1 MRHFLLARELPAIF
15 TLCLVGAA
23 FSFGNAQPAWGVW
36 LLFAALWCF
45 LLWVILL
52 PALSRQR
59 ATPDNHQY
67 ERQQQQR
74 GNPKQRAK
82 RCRTT

>member
-15 TLCLVGAA
+15 ALCLAGAV
-23 FSFGNAQPAWGVW
+23 FGFANGQPAWGIW

-52 PALSRQR
+52 PGQR
-59 ATPDNHQY
+59 ATPRNQEH
-67 ERQQQQR
+67 EHQQQ
-74 GNPKQRAK
+74 
-82 RCRTT
+82 